1 MNQHILQVSELTKK
15 VRFILES
22 ELNTVWLCGEVSNF
36 IAASSGHWYLSLKDS
51 KSQVKC
57 AMFKGNNRK
66 VRLSS
71 GLPKNGQQVLVRA
84 KVSLYEPRG
93 DFQLIIEQLDDAGE
107 GILRQQFDQLKNKLN
122 AEGLFNP
129 LIKKE
134 IPKNINTVG
143 IVTSPTGAAVKD
155 ILTVLK
161 RRNPLLNVIIYPAL
175 VQGNEAKFEIEQA
188 INTANYRK
196 ECDVII
202 VGRGGGSLED
212 LWSFNEENVVRAI
225 YNSKIPVI
233 SAVGHEIDTT
243 LSDYAADLRAPTPS
257 AAAELVSSN
266 LEDKLQKLA
275 AFNQRIRQVNQ
286 RNLLNKKNKLSNIQ
300 HRLSLLHPAQK
311 LTVQQQKFDELSFR
325 LNHNLQQ
332 LKTRL
337 SLQSTQL
344 SKRLLLQS
352 PLKTIQHNQQK
363 VNALE
368 VRLINA
374 IQATNKNKQRLFK
387 HTIEQLHLVSPLA
400 TIARGYSVT
409 KSIKGKVITSI
420 EQAHIDE
427 NISVQVN
434 DGFISAKIIEL
445 NKLKE
450 K

>member
-1 MNQHILQVSELTKK
+1 MNKHILQVSELTKK

-66 VRLSS
+66 VRLPS
-71 GLPKNGQQVLVRA
+71 GVPKNGQQVLVRA

-93 DFQLIIEQLDDAGE
+93 DFQLIIEQLDDAGA
-107 GILRQQFDQLKNKLN
+107 GLLRQEFDQLKNKLL
-122 AEGLFNP
+122 AEGLFDSF
-129 LIKKE
+129 IKKD

-175 VQGNEAKFEIEQA
+175 VQGTQAKFDIEHA
-188 INTANYRK
+188 INTANTRQ
-196 ECDVII
+196 ECDVLI

-212 LWSFNEENVVRAI
+212 LWCFNEETVVRAI
-225 YNSKIPVI
+225 HQSGIPII

-243 LSDYAADLRAPTPS
+243 LSDYAADLRAATPS

-266 LEDKLQKLA
+266 IEEKLQRLTSLK
-275 AFNQRIRQVNQ
+275 QRIYRESQ
-286 RNLLNKKNKLSNIQ
+286 RIITHNKTKANHIK

-311 LTVQQQKFDELSFR
+311 LIVQQQKFDDLSFK
-325 LNHNLQQ
+325 LNNNLHQ
-332 LKTRL
+332 LKVRL
-337 SLQSTQL
+337 AQRKNQYEQ
-344 SKRLLLQS
+344 RLLLQS
-352 PLKTIQHNQQK
+352 PLKKIQINQQK
-363 VNALE
+363 VNELSL
-368 VRLINA
+368 RLINA
-374 IQATNKNKQRLFK
+374 AQVHNKNKQNQFK
-387 HTIEQLHLVSPLA
+387 FTIERLNLVSPLA

-409 KSIKGKVITSI
+409 KNAKEKIITSI
-420 EQAHIDE
+420 DKTQVGDD
-427 NISVQVN
+427 ISIQLS
-434 DGFISAKIIEL
+434 DGYISAKVTQL
-445 NKLKE
+445 NKFE
-450 K
+450 S